1 MKNICEECKYST
13 EYGGCLCG
21 IEEVV
26 LTDVCG
32 CNYSE
37 EMLSLLY
44 EYRKFEASEAYSYRT
59 IGEFEHATDLEEDL
73 KKKQANGEEIG
84 YWDKENVSIAWKRFN
99 ELRVMDAE
107 YTRCNYLRFFEKHD
121 PKGKLRKH
129 LKRKGQYPY
138 WIHDLF
144 YIEKFEKH
152 EEKV

>member
-1 MKNICEECKYST
+1 MKNLCEECKHST

-59 IGEFEHATDLEEDL
+59 IGEFEEATSLEEEL

-84 YWDKENVSIAWKRFN
+84 YWDKENVSIAWKRFY

-144 YIEKFEKH
+144 YVERFEKH
-152 EEKV
+152 EEQV